1 MLVMTDEFPAE
12 LTAEL
17 TDAFDTTQATAEAAA
32 DNAASFTEEF
42 DLELDATEIVDTLQQ
57 APYDTFER
65 RWNWWIGDI
74 AVDLEDCTDSRPFR
88 FAGFDPVA
96 SVQ

>member
-1 MLVMTDEFPAE
+1 MTDEFAAT

-17 TDAFDTTQATAEAAA
+17 TDTFDTNQETAAEAAN
-32 DNAASFTEEF
+32 NAADFAEEF
-42 DLELDATEIVDTLQQ
+42 DLELDATAIAQTLQQ

-74 AVDLEDCTDSRPFR
+74 AADLEDCTDSRPFR